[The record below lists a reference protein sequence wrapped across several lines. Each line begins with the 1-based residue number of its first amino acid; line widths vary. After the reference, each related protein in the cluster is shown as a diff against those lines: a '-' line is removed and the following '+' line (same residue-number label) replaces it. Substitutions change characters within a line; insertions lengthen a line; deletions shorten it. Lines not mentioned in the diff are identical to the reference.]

1 MTLLYYYGAS
11 TNHHLLFVIVWTLL
25 DLQLE
30 AGFSGMKMFDARLT
44 QVSVRIRSSYS
55 CMKISIAKLYY
66 KGALTIVSHCANPF
80 SGILLS
86 PKLLI
91 PGSVQSLSFTPV
103 RKFRNRLS
111 YPYYFAPGQTPI
123 PGQPNGSDLAAL
135 PMGLE
140 VAAST
145 RGSRSAS
152 LSLAV
157 LLLLEAPAL
166 AEFLMGSGYVPRPGQ
181 PQVKSP

>member
-1 MTLLYYYGAS
+1 MTLLYYCGAIQII
-11 TNHHLLFVIVWTLL
+11 TVWTSL

-30 AGFSGMKMFDARLT
+30 TGFSSKKMFNAPLT
-44 QVSVRIRSSYS
+44 EVSVRLRSSYS
-55 CMKISIAKLYY
+55 CMKIPIARLCYE
-66 KGALTIVSHCANPF
+66 GVLIIVSHRAYPF

-86 PKLLI
+86 PKLLM
-91 PGSVQSLSFTPV
+91 PGSVQGLSFTLAQ
-103 RKFRNRLS
+103 KFRNRLS

-135 PMGLE
+135 SMGLE
-140 VAAST
+140 VAVST

-152 LSLAV
+152 LPLAV
-157 LLLLEAPAL
+157 LLLLEASAL
-166 AEFLMGSGYVPRPGQ
+166 AECLMGSGYVPRPGQ